1 MASAPLFD
9 ISALDLS
16 QTICDSVGLDQFL
29 PQTGPMR
36 QCDRMVWANA
46 DYMQCVG
53 IKDVRPDEFWCEH
66 HIKGRPLYPGVL
78 MIEASA
84 QCASWQFRHR
94 YRHLGFLGFL
104 RCDDAVFRGQVVP
117 GDTFVILAQEIEGNS
132 RRFIS
137 LVQGMV
143 RGKLVFEAKI
153 TGMAI

>member
-9 ISALDLS
+9 ISSLDLS
-16 QTICDSVGLDQFL
+16 QTICDSAGLDQFL

-36 QCDRMVWANA
+36 QCDRIVWANA

-104 RCDDAVFRGQVVP
+104 RCDDAAFRGQVVP

>member
-1 MASAPLFD
+1 MASALLFD
-9 ISALDLS
+9 FSGIDLS
-16 QTICDSVGLDQFL
+16 QTICDSRGLDEFL

-36 QCDRMVWANA
+36 QCDRIVWVSENFR
-46 DYMQCVG
+46 QCVG
-53 IKDVRPDEFWCEH
+53 MKHVRPDEFWCEH

-84 QCASWQFRHR
+84 QCASWLFRKR
-94 YRHLGFLGFL
+94 FPALGFLGFL
-104 RCDDAVFRGQVVP
+104 RCDDTVFRGQVVP
-117 GDTFVILAQEIEGNS
+117 GDEFVILANEIEANS

-137 LVQGMV
+137 QVQGVV